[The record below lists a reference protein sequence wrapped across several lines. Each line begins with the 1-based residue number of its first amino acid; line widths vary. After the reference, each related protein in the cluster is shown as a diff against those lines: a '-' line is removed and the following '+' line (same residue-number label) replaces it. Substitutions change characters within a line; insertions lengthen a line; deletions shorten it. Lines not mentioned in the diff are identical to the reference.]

1 MLSTTRVKLS
11 VMMFLQFFVW
21 GAWYGQ
27 MSKYLLTQL
36 NATGDQ
42 LGNAYAAF
50 SLAMLIAP
58 FFVGM
63 IADRYFAAQKVLG
76 VLNLLGA
83 AVFYHLIH

>member
-1 MLSTTRVKLS
+1 MKMTTRVQLS

-27 MSKYLLTQL
+27 LSKYMTNKL

-42 LGNAYAAF
+42 VGHAYAAF
-50 SLAMLIAP
+50 SIAMIVAP

-63 IADRYFAAQKVLG
+63 LADRYFHAQRVLG
-76 VLNLLGA
+76 VLNLL
-83 AVFYHLIH
+83 